1 MKNRTSLCI
10 VIAILLFTS
19 CSDFL
24 ELTPETNVGT
34 TGNFYK
40 STIDIEY
47 ALTAAYACLQDAKLY
62 REDMVIMADV
72 RSDDLSNF
80 ANVGGNSGR
89 EYNIKIFT
97 ASSDN
102 LIFRDVWKK
111 TYELI
116 YRCNN
121 VIKHIGV
128 VTDAKLKVQY
138 ESEARFLRALSYFNI
153 VRFWGAAP
161 LILTPLT
168 PAEVATSVRNST
180 GEIYSAIET
189 DLLFASNPNNLPK
202 SFSGNNL
209 GRATSLTA
217 KALLGKVYLQQK
229 KWQAAKTTLG
239 ELINADNNGT
249 YGLLPD
255 IADVFS
261 TAPAA
266 GSTEADFAAYTQWKP
281 QTMNKEMMFA
291 ALFNKDISG
300 EGRNALVYYA
310 NQVADI
316 NEIFKV
322 SSDKCIYDVTDRRA
336 DLIRVMKGTSSST
349 NLLVKYADTESTL
362 RQWGYH
368 TPILRWSDV
377 LLMYAEAA
385 NEDTFDNSAGSPAL
399 LALNAVRTRSFSAG
413 AYSSADLSTQE
424 AFRKAVW
431 LERRLEFPMEM
442 QRLFDLQRY
451 ESVVPNEAI
460 AAFSAIGL
468 TIDRNDLLYPVP
480 NNEIVL
486 RNDPLNFPQNPGYD
500 GY

>member
-1 MKNRTSLCI
+1 MKNIKLISIIT
-10 VIAILLFTS
+10 ATLFLTG
-19 CSDFL
+19 CGDFL
-24 ELTPETNVGT
+24 DLTPETNVGT

-40 STIDIEY
+40 SATDIEY

-89 EYNIKIFT
+89 EYSIKIFT

-102 LIFRDVWKK
+102 SIFRDVWAK

-121 VIKHIGV
+121 VISHIDV
-128 VTDAKLKVQY
+128 VADAKLKAQY

-161 LILTPLT
+161 LILSPLT
-168 PAEVATSVRNST
+168 PSEIATCVRNSP

-189 DLLFASNPNNLPK
+189 DLSIASNPDNLPK
-202 SFSGNNL
+202 SFSGSNL

-229 KWQAAKTTLG
+229 KWTDAKTVLG
-239 ELINADNNGT
+239 ELINIDNEGV
-249 YGLLPD
+249 YQLLPD
-255 IADVFS
+255 IANVFS
-261 TAPAA
+261 TAPVH
-266 GSTEADFAAYTQWKP
+266 GSTDADFAAYTQWKP

-316 NEIFKV
+316 NEILKI
-322 SSDKCIYDVTDRRA
+322 SSPTCIYDASDRRA
-336 DLIRVMKGTSSST
+336 DLIRVMRGSSSST
-349 NLLVKYADTESTL
+349 HLLVKYADTESTL
-362 RQWGYH
+362 KQWGYH

-385 NEDTFDNSAGSPAL
+385 NEVSFDNSVGSPAL
-399 LALNAVRTRSFSAG
+399 KALNDVRTRSFPAG
-413 AYSSADLSTQE
+413 AYSTTDLTTQDT
-424 AFRKAVW
+424 FRKAIW

-451 ESVVPNEAI
+451 ESVSTGEAI
-460 AAFSAIGL
+460 NAFAAIGI
-468 TIDRNDLLYPVP
+468 TIDQNDLLYPVP
-480 NNEIVL
+480 NSEIIL
-486 RNDPLNFPQNPGYD
+486 RNDLVNFPQNPGY
-500 GY
+500 Y

>member
-1 MKNRTSLCI
+1 MINIKLVYVAIVSLLI
-10 VIAILLFTS
+10 TS
-19 CSDFL
+19 CGDFL

-62 REDMVIMADV
+62 REDMVIMADI

-102 LIFRDVWKK
+102 SIFRDVWAK

-116 YRCNN
+116 YRCNS
-121 VIKHIGV
+121 VIKHIDV
-128 VTDAKLKVQY
+128 VTDAKLKAQY

-153 VRFWGAAP
+153 VRFWGGAP
-161 LILTPLT
+161 LILSPLS
-168 PAEVATSVRNST
+168 PSEVAICVRNST
-180 GEIYSAIET
+180 NEIYDAIET
-189 DLLFASNPNNLPK
+189 DLKFASNPNNLPK

-229 KWQAAKTTLG
+229 KWPDAKTTLG
-239 ELINADNNGT
+239 ELINTDNGGI
-249 YGLLPD
+249 YQLLPD

-261 TAPAA
+261 TAPPH

-322 SSDKCIYDVTDRRA
+322 SSPACIYDVNDRRS
-336 DLIRVMKGTSSST
+336 DLIRVMKGSSSSSH
-349 NLLVKYADTESTL
+349 LLVKYADTESTL
-362 RQWGYH
+362 KQWGYH

-385 NEDTFDNSAGSPAL
+385 NEVSFDNSATSPAL
-399 LALNAVRTRSFSAG
+399 KALNDVRTRSFPTG
-413 AYSSADLSTQE
+413 AYLSVDLSTQD

-451 ESVVPNEAI
+451 ESVSPNEAI
-460 AAFSAIGL
+460 KAFAAIGF
-468 TIDRNDLLYPVP
+468 TIDQNDLLYPIP

-486 RNDPLNFPQNPGYD
+486 RDDLVNFPQNPGY
-500 GY
+500 